1 MSLRAEVDH
10 DLCIGYGECA
20 RIASEAFRLNEDN
33 QSEPIPDA
41 SEASDESLLEAAR
54 ECPANAIRILSSKG
68 EIVYSSAR

>member
-10 DLCIGYGECA
+10 DLCIGYAECV
-20 RIASEAFRLNEDN
+20 RIAPEAFLLNEDN

-41 SEASDESLLEAAR
+41 PEVSDVTLLEAAR
-54 ECPANAIRILSSKG
+54 ECPSNAIRILSSEG